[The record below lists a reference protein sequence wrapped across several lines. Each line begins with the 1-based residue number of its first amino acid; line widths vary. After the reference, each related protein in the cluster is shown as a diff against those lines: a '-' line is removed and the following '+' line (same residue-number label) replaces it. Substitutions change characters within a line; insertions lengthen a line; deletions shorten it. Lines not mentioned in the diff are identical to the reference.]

1 VERLDPAQN
10 SVDPWIVDVDTG
22 FATALRPTSEG
33 SGANGPVWSSDGTR
47 IFYGDAMGLGVLPT
61 SGGQADKWTLPQ
73 NFPLSSSPDGQFLL
87 TSMQYDG
94 TDRDLMLV
102 PLTGDHRPV
111 PYLQTPFNQT
121 AGRFSPDGHSVAYV
135 SDESSRPEVYVQSFP
150 QPGNKMRISRGGGT
164 NPEWSEDGRSV
175 YFLSAATNG
184 TTAMMVAQVSPG
196 GSALQRLFDVPA
208 GPRPG
213 ARSVFAVLDHGR
225 RFLINVFVPVT
236 EPQVLTIGLNWA
248 TGLKKG
254 R

>member
-1 VERLDPAQN
+1 
-10 SVDPWIVDVDTG
+10 
-22 FATALRPTSEG
+22 
-33 SGANGPVWSSDGTR
+33 
-47 IFYGDAMGLGVLPT
+47 
-61 SGGQADKWTLPQ
+61 
-73 NFPLSSSPDGQFLL
+73 
-87 TSMQYDG
+87 
-94 TDRDLMLV
+94 
-102 PLTGDHRPV
+102 
-111 PYLQTPFNQT
+111 
-121 AGRFSPDGHSVAYV
+121 
-135 SDESSRPEVYVQSFP
+135 
-150 QPGNKMRISRGGGT
+150 
-164 NPEWSEDGRSV
+164 V